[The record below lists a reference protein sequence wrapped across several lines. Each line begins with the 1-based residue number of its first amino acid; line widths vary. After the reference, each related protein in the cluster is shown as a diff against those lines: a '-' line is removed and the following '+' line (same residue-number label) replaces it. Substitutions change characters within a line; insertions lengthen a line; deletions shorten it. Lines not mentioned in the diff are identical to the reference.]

1 MKYSTSLKVWNNIA
15 FADENSRLWHHRY
28 DKTSHN
34 WSLQCSVNAGHELWS
49 ISNRKATFSMK
60 RPLQNT
66 PAETPFESW
75 GMKTKSTF
83 RGLLQFIVITGDS
96 SKENQHGKPEWLW
109 RLPHSSLKEPEQAVW
124 IGWLILRLIQQWKL
138 NIGPTWEE
146 PVWIWP
152 WSGYGH
158 ATGLV
163 CLIRG
168 HVYLLCRL
176 SGCFLSMFTRRQ
188 SYCEEENRRKR
199 SHAKPHW
206 LINKTHLALQ
216 FNVWGTTLA
225 TRKTQ
230 LQFGQLNNITTNE
243 THTHIYKLE
252 MYSKTDLQKIVSL
265 KTYKKNKVTKS
276 IVLNLVIIHLLFTL
290 TGKLHFLL
298 LLLI

>member
-152 WSGYGH
+152 WMGTAMPLVWFASLEVMFICSVVSPAAFSPCLHGGRATVKKRTEGSVHMQNHTDWLTRLIWRSSLTSGGRH
-158 ATGLV
+158 SQLA
-163 CLIRG
+163 
-168 HVYLLCRL
+168 
-176 SGCFLSMFTRRQ
+176 
-188 SYCEEENRRKR
+188 KR
-199 SHAKPHW
+199 SFSSD
-206 LINKTHLALQ
+206 N
-216 FNVWGTTLA
+216 
-225 TRKTQ
+225 
-230 LQFGQLNNITTNE
+230 
-243 THTHIYKLE
+243 
-252 MYSKTDLQKIVSL
+252 
-265 KTYKKNKVTKS
+265 
-276 IVLNLVIIHLLFTL
+276 
-290 TGKLHFLL
+290 
-298 LLLI
+298 